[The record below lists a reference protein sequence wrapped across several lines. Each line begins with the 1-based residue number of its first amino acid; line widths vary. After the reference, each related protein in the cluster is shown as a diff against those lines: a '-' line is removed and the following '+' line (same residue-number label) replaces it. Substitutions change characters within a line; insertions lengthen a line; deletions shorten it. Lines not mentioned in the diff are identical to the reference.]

1 MNAFYVIC
9 GLGVFSL
16 LAEIVNLKR
25 WLIAFVTLGMAAV
38 VLLAVR
44 DWNTA
49 MSYYNHMVVF
59 DNFAIAV
66 TALIGVLGVLWFWM
80 ASRYFHDETHLTDQ
94 ATLVLFSI
102 AGGVLMASFNNMA
115 MLFLGIEILSISL
128 YVLAGSRKLS
138 LSSNE
143 AAFKYFLMGSFATG
157 FLLMGIA
164 LIYGATASF
173 RLDTIA
179 AYIAAHNDLPGFFY
193 AGVLLMLVGMA
204 FKVSAAPFHFW
215 APDVYE
221 GSPTPVTAFMST
233 IVKVAAFAAFFRL
246 FASTFH
252 GVETAWLSALQ
263 VITVLTLVIANVAA
277 VYQNSVK
284 RMLAYSS
291 VGHAGYVLL
300 GLTSGGPEASGT
312 IFYYLAVYAFA
323 SLSAFAVLYF
333 EEGNG
338 SNVTVDRFNGLFK
351 RNPFVAVALTIALL
365 SLAGIPP
372 LAGFFGKYL
381 VFSLA
386 LAKGYTGLVLLA
398 VVTSLIGVY
407 YYFKV
412 IIAMY
417 MKDPPAGGPVEQPAV
432 TVKIWMVILIVLNLA
447 LGIFPDLANFLS

>member
-16 LAEIVNLKR
+16 LAEIINLKR
-25 WLIAFVTLGMAAV
+25 WLIALVTVGMAAV
-38 VLLAVR
+38 VLLALR
-44 DWNTA
+44 DWNTSV
-49 MSYYNHMVVF
+49 SYYHDMVVF
-59 DNFAIAV
+59 DNFAIAI
-66 TALIGVLGVLWFWM
+66 TALMAVLGVLWFWM
-80 ASRYFHDETHLTDQ
+80 ASGYFHDETHLTDQ

-128 YVLAGSRKLS
+128 YVLAGSRKMS

-164 LIYGATASF
+164 LVYGATGSF
-173 RLDTIA
+173 RLDIIA
-179 AYIAAHNDLPGFFY
+179 SYIAEHQNLPGFFY

-204 FKVSAAPFHFW
+204 FKVSAVPFHFW

-221 GSPTPVTAFMST
+221 GSPTPITAFMST

-246 FASTFH
+246 FASTFE
-252 GVETAWLSALQ
+252 GVQSAWLTSLQ
-263 VITVLTLVIANVAA
+263 IITAVTLLLANVAA
-277 VYQNSVK
+277 VYQTSVK

-300 GLTSGGPEASGT
+300 GLTSGGPENSGV

-323 SLSAFAVLYF
+323 SLSAFAVLYM
-333 EEGNG
+333 EESKGND
-338 SNVTVDRFNGLFK
+338 VTVDRFNGLFK
-351 RNPFVAVALTIALL
+351 RNPFVAVALTISLL

-386 LAKGYTGLVLLA
+386 LAKGYTALVLLA

-417 MKDPPAGGPVEQPAV
+417 MKEPMGQQETAPVSM
-432 TVKIWMVILIVLNLA
+432 KIWMAILIVLNLV
-447 LGIFPDLANFLS
+447 LGIFPNLANVL

>member
-16 LAEIVNLKR
+16 LAEIINLKR
-25 WLIAFVTLGMAAV
+25 WLIAIVTIGMAAV
-38 VLLAVR
+38 VLLAAR
-44 DWNTA
+44 DWNTSL
-49 MSYYNHMVVF
+49 SYYHDMVVF
-59 DNFAIAV
+59 DNFAIAI
-66 TALIGVLGVLWFWM
+66 TALIAVLGVLWFWM

-94 ATLVLFSI
+94 AALVLFSI
-102 AGGVLMASFNNMA
+102 SGGILMASFNNMA

-173 RLDTIA
+173 RLDVIA
-179 AYIAAHNDLPGFFY
+179 AYIAQHPTGVPGFFY
-193 AGVLLMLVGMA
+193 VGVLLMLVGMA
-204 FKVSAAPFHFW
+204 FKVSAVPFHFW

-221 GSPTPVTAFMST
+221 GSPTPITAFMST

-246 FASTFH
+246 FAFTFQ
-252 GVETAWLSALQ
+252 GVQEVWLTALQ
-263 VITVLTLVIANVAA
+263 VITVLTLVLANIAA

-300 GLTSGGPEASGT
+300 GITSGGLASSGV
-312 IFYYLAVYAFA
+312 IFYYLAVYSFA
-323 SLSAFAVLYF
+323 SLSAFAVLYM
-333 EEGNG
+333 EEGKG
-338 SNVTVDRFNGLFK
+338 YDVTVDRFNGLFK
-351 RNPFVAVALTIALL
+351 KNPFVAVALTISLL

-386 LAKGYTGLVLLA
+386 LAKGYTGMVLLA

-417 MKDPPAGGPVEQPAV
+417 MKEPVGQEEKPS
-432 TVKIWMVILIVLNLA
+432 TSMKLWMIILIALNLI
-447 LGIFPDLANFLS
+447 LGIFPDLASFLH

>member
-16 LAEIVNLKR
+16 VSEIINLKR
-25 WLIAFVTLGMAAV
+25 WLIAIVMIGMAAA
-38 VLLAVR
+38 VLLAAR
-44 DWNTA
+44 DWNLSL
-49 MSYYNHMVVF
+49 SYYSDMVVF
-59 DNFAIAV
+59 DNFAIAI
-66 TALIGVLGVLWFWM
+66 TALIAVLGLLWFWM

-94 ATLVLFSI
+94 AALVLFSI
-102 AGGVLMASFNNMA
+102 SGGVLMASFNNMA
-115 MLFLGIEILSISL
+115 MLFLGIEILSIAL

-173 RLDTIA
+173 RLDVIA
-179 AYIAAHNDLPGFFY
+179 SYVAGHSDIPGFFY
-193 AGVLLMLVGMA
+193 VGVLLMLVGMA
-204 FKVSAAPFHFW
+204 FKISAAPFHFW

-221 GSPTPVTAFMST
+221 GSPTPITAFMST

-246 FASTFH
+246 FASTFQ
-252 GVETAWLSALQ
+252 GVQETWLTALQ
-263 VITVLTLVIANVAA
+263 VITVLTLVLANVAA

-300 GLTSGGPEASGT
+300 GLTSGGPESGGV

-323 SLSAFAVLYF
+323 SLSAFAVLYM

-338 SNVTVDRFNGLFK
+338 YDVTVDRFNGLFK
-351 RNPFVAVALTIALL
+351 KNPFVAVALTISLL

-417 MKDPPAGGPVEQPAV
+417 MKEPVGQEVQAS
-432 TVKIWMVILIVLNLA
+432 TSMKIWMMILIALNLV
-447 LGIFPDLANFLS
+447 LGIFPDLANFL

>member
-16 LAEIVNLKR
+16 LAEIINLKR
-25 WLIAFVTLGMAAV
+25 WLIGIVTIGMAAV
-38 VLLAVR
+38 VALAVNE
-44 DWNTA
+44 WNTA
-49 MSYYNHMVVF
+49 GSYYHDMLVF
-59 DNFAIAV
+59 DNFAIAI
-66 TALIGVLGVLWFWM
+66 TALIAVLGVLWFWM
-80 ASRYFHDETHLTDQ
+80 ASGYFHDETHLTDQ
-94 ATLVLFSI
+94 VTLVLFSI
-102 AGGVLMASFNNMA
+102 SGGVLMASFNNMA

-164 LIYGATASF
+164 LVYGATASF
-173 RLDTIA
+173 RLDVIA
-179 AYIAAHNDLPGFFY
+179 AYIAEHPNLPGFFY
-193 AGVLLMLVGMA
+193 AGVLLMLVGIA

-221 GSPTPVTAFMST
+221 GAPTPITAFMST

-246 FASTFH
+246 FASTFI
-252 GVETAWLSALQ
+252 GVQDTWLTSLQ
-263 VITVLTLVIANVAA
+263 VITAITLVVANVAA

-300 GLTSGGPEASGT
+300 GLTSGGPQSAGV

-323 SLSAFAVLYF
+323 SLSAFAVLYV
-333 EEGNG
+333 EEGKGN
-338 SNVTVDRFNGLFK
+338 NVTVDRFNGLFK
-351 RNPFVAVALTIALL
+351 KNPFVAVALTISLL

-386 LAKGYTGLVLLA
+386 LAKGYTYLVLLA

-417 MKDPPAGGPVEQPAV
+417 MKEPMGQEETPSGSMKV
-432 TVKIWMVILIVLNLA
+432 WMIILIVLNLA
-447 LGIFPDLANFLS
+447 LGVFPSLASFF